1 VSGPRDDN
9 HAGVAPTD
17 VADAVA
23 GERGATLANAARSMQ
38 ARASSVVAAALMIT
52 LGLSALS
59 WYYAHALGRQS
70 HARQVAQTAAAM
82 RAQGEMS
89 LPSLGRIAPPPTV
102 TAAPPTADPVSAS
115 EELPTDMPLEE
126 ARGHTPWRNGAA
138 VVSGA
143 AADAGPGAADPRP
156 KTPGEIAF
164 ERRLLGRVFARE
176 SQSPAGTGTAGPSA
190 SQVTAMPGGQELER
204 ADTGFES
211 TRKPGER
218 AAGGVAALLQPSLM
232 PATQAGLLP
241 SERLLLPKGAF
252 IDCTLETAIDS
263 TLPGMTTCI
272 TAYDTFGA
280 DGKVVLLE
288 RGTKLVGE
296 TRGQVQ
302 QGQARVF
309 VVWTQARTPAG
320 VVVPLDSPGTDEL
333 GRSGLPGEVQRHFWQ
348 RFGAALLISLVDGGV
363 QAGVQSAN
371 RSGGAVMYT
380 PSTSTDVA
388 TEVLKDTLQ
397 IPPTVVK
404 RNGERIQVLVAR
416 DIDFRSVYALH
427 AADPGR

>member
-1 VSGPRDDN
+1 VSAPGGDN
-9 HAGVAPTD
+9 PAGTTPAD

-38 ARASSVVAAALMIT
+38 SRASSVVAAALMIT
-52 LGLSALS
+52 LGLAALS
-59 WYYAHALGRQS
+59 WYYVHALGRQS
-70 HARQVAQTAAAM
+70 HARQVAQTAATV
-82 RAQGEMS
+82 RAQGEMP
-89 LPSLGRIAPPPTV
+89 LPSLGRIAPPPPM
-102 TAAPPTADPVSAS
+102 TATPSTADPVSG
-115 EELPTDMPLEE
+115 PDGPPPDMPLEE
-126 ARGHTPWRNGAA
+126 ARVHTPSWNSAA

-143 AADAGPGAADPRP
+143 PGAAAAADPRP

-164 ERRLLGRVFARE
+164 ERRLSGLVFARDA
-176 SQSPAGTGTAGPSA
+176 QSPAGP
-190 SQVTAMPGGQELER
+190 VTAAQGVSQLTAVAGGQELER
-204 ADTGFES
+204 ADTGSES
-211 TRKPGER
+211 ARKPGER
-218 AAGGVAALLQPSLM
+218 TASGLAALLQPSLT

-241 SERLLLPKGAF
+241 SERFLLPKGAF

-272 TAYDTFGA
+272 TAADTFSA

-302 QGQARVF
+302 QGQSRVF

-333 GRSGLPGEVQRHFWQ
+333 GRSGLPGEVQRHFWE
-348 RFGAALLISLVDGGV
+348 RFGAALLISLVDGAV

-371 RSGGAVMYT
+371 RSGGAVIYT
-380 PSTSTDVA
+380 PSASTDVV

-416 DIDFRSVYALH
+416 DIDFRSVYELR
-427 AADPGR
+427 AAAPGR

>member
-1 VSGPRDDN
+1 MSASGGDN
-9 HAGVAPTD
+9 PTGATPPD
-17 VADAVA
+17 VADVVA
-23 GERGATLANAARSMQ
+23 GERSTTLANAARSMQ
-38 ARASSVVAAALMIT
+38 SRASSVVAAALMIT

-70 HARQVAQTAAAM
+70 HARQVAQTAATV

-102 TAAPPTADPVSAS
+102 TAAPSTADPVSIS
-115 EELPTDMPLEE
+115 DELPPDMPLEE
-126 ARGHTPWRNGAA
+126 ARGRTQSRNSAA

-143 AADAGPGAADPRP
+143 AADAGVGGADPRP
-156 KTPGEIAF
+156 KTPSEIAF
-164 ERRLLGRVFARE
+164 ERRLSGLVFAHE
-176 SQSPAGTGTAGPSA
+176 AQSAAGPATGTPGV
-190 SQVTAMPGGQELER
+190 SQLTAVPGGQELER
-204 ADTGFES
+204 ADTGSES
-211 TRKPGER
+211 TRRPTDR
-218 AAGGVAALLQPSLM
+218 AAGSLAALLQPSLT

-272 TAYDTFGA
+272 TAADTFGA

-348 RFGAALLISLVDGGV
+348 RFGAAMLISLVDGAV

-371 RSGGAVMYT
+371 RSGGAVIYT
-380 PSTSTDVA
+380 PSASTDVV

-416 DIDFRSVYALH
+416 DIDFRTVYELH
-427 AADPGR
+427 AAAAGR